1 MRFDIRKSIFAGLF
15 SVHSTISLSRR
26 EQVRLIRL
34 RFERYFSHHSPDD
47 GRSIS
52 RNVASLNIL
61 VYDVINLYLI
71 LNTEQPSEN
80 ILRRII
86 KKP

>member
-52 RNVASLNIL
+52 QNVASLNIL
-61 VYDVINLYLI
+61 VNDVINLLHYNMYFFAMIVTRL
-71 LNTEQPSEN
+71 
-80 ILRRII
+80 
-86 KKP
+86 